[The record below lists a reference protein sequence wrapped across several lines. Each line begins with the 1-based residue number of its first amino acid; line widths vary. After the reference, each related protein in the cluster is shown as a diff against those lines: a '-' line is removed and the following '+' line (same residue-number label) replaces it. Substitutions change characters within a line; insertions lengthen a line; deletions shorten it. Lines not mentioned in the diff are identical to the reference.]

1 MAHHRFEVLV
11 LAGFMLGAS
20 ACAFVHHTPG
30 VDVNNDPPG
39 KIARLTGLDEPAAD
53 RVVAARPYW
62 EKHDLLVRRVLS
74 ESQYAAVQDRL
85 YIGPP
90 GMPEYMKQ
98 VPPVS
103 W

>member
-1 MAHHRFEVLV
+1 MAHHRFDILV
-11 LAGFMLGAS
+11 LAGVMLGAS
-20 ACAFVHHTPG
+20 ACALVRHAPG
-30 VDVNNDPPG
+30 VDVNNDSPG
-39 KIARLTGLDEPAAD
+39 AIARATGLDEPAAD
-53 RVVAARPYW
+53 RMVAARPYW

-90 GMPEYMKQ
+90 GMPEYMKP

>member
-1 MAHHRFEVLV
+1 MAHRLNTLV
-11 LAGFMLGAS
+11 LALLVLGVGG
-20 ACAFVHHTPG
+20 CALVRHAPG

-39 KIARLTGLDEPAAD
+39 AIARLAGLDEPAAD
-53 RVVAARPYW
+53 RVVAGRPYW
-62 EKHDLLVRRVLS
+62 KKHDLLDRQVLS
-74 ESQYAAVQDRL
+74 ETEYAAVQDRL

-90 GMPEYMKQ
+90 GMPEYMRP

>member
-1 MAHHRFEVLV
+1 MAHRRFGTLV
-11 LAGFMLGAS
+11 GAVVMLGSS
-20 ACAFVHHTPG
+20 ACGLVHHTPG
-30 VDVNNDPPG
+30 VDLNNDPPG
-39 KIARLTGLDEPAAD
+39 RIARVIGLDEPAAD

-62 EKHDLLVRRVLS
+62 KKHDLVDRQVLS
-74 ESQYAAVQDRL
+74 ESEYAAVQDRL

-90 GMPEYMKQ
+90 GMPEYMRP